1 MRKILRAIHGV
12 AKNRKPF
19 TVATEQA
26 RTAQA
31 QQTEAD
37 GA

>member
-1 MRKILRAIHGV
+1 MRKIPCAIHGV

-19 TVATEQA
+19 TLATEQA

-31 QQTEAD
+31 QETEAD